1 MEKHGDDVA
10 TTTPVAPATRGL
22 AATDDVERIEAP
34 VTWKAYLM
42 CAFASFGGI
51 FFGYDSGYIN
61 GVTGSRVFITLV
73 EGEAHV
79 AAQLAAG
86 AASPSLQGSNLSLIT
101 SILSAGTFFGALIA
115 GDAADIIGRKW
126 TVVTGCVIYIIGK

>member
-1 MEKHGDDVA
+1 MSKETDVA
-10 TTTPVAPATRGL
+10 TKGGVERHGSVSL
-22 AATDDVERIEAP
+22 AAAQDVDHIEAP

-79 AAQLAAG
+79 LAQEAAG
-86 AASPSLQGSNLSLIT
+86 MTASLQGSNLSLIT
-101 SILSAGTFFGALIA
+101 SILSAGTFFGAIIA